1 MSMSPA
7 LSRPQSSPSIAGRFW
22 LTVAVAA
29 IVAALAGCATH
40 PREPATPREYLVVGD
55 RDKGREVVMYAF
67 SLIDIG
73 YRFGGNNPDTGLD
86 CSGMVS
92 YLYDKVTGARLPHN
106 AAAIARMARPIDR
119 SDLQPGDLLFFNTR
133 RKPFSHVAIFVGNDR
148 FVHAPSSNGKI
159 RLDSLSEGYFAKR
172 FESARTLFRN

>member
-1 MSMSPA
+1 MPLATLQPPS
-7 LSRPQSSPSIAGRFW
+7 SRAMATRFW
-22 LTVAVAA
+22 LTLAFAAV
-29 IVAALAGCATH
+29 VAALAGCATQ
-40 PREPATPREYLVVGD
+40 PREPATPREYLVVGS

-73 YRFGGNNPDTGLD
+73 YRFGGSNPDTGLD

-106 AAAIARMARPIDR
+106 AAAIARIARPIDR

-172 FESARTLFRN
+172 FESARTLLRD

>member
-1 MSMSPA
+1 MPLTPRCSES
-7 LSRPQSSPSIAGRFW
+7 SRAVAGRFW
-22 LTVAVAA
+22 LTVAIGV
-29 IVAALAGCATH
+29 IVVVLAGCATQ
-40 PREPATPREYLVVGD
+40 PREPATPREYLVVGY

-73 YRFGGNNPDTGLD
+73 YRFGGSNPDTGLD

-133 RKPFSHVAIFVGNDR
+133 RKSFSHVAIFVGDDR
-148 FVHAPSSNGKI
+148 FVHAPSRNGKI
-159 RLDSLSEGYFAKR
+159 RLNSLSEDYFAKR
-172 FESARTLFRN
+172 FESARTLFKN

>member
-1 MSMSPA
+1 MSHPSQ
-7 LSRPQSSPSIAGRFW
+7 LPQSYNAAAGRLW
-22 LTVAVAA
+22 LTLVVAA
-29 IVAALAGCATH
+29 VIAALAGCATQ

-73 YRFGGNNPDTGLD
+73 YRFGGSNPDTGLD

-133 RKPFSHVAIFVGNDR
+133 HKPFSHVAIFVGNGR
-148 FVHAPSSNGKI
+148 FVHAPSRNGKI
-159 RLDSLSEGYFAKR
+159 RLDSLSTGYFAKR
-172 FESARTLFRN
+172 FESARTLFKN